1 MLWHPLS
8 TSSLT
13 EKTAEVFSHR
23 MPYPLIQRKE
33 GVPAGTT
40 NWISVGCALWVK
52 LFNKRIIYSPWVKLF
67 NKRIIYSPIVSMCIH
82 ILYANELTPV
92 IISIL
97 NKLFIFIVVQCM
109 FLW

>member
-1 MLWHPLS
+1 MLWHPLP

-23 MPYPLIQRKE
+23 MPYPLIQRKK

-40 NWISVGCALWVK
+40 NWISLGCALWVK
-52 LFNKRIIYSPWVKLF
+52 LFNKRIIYSP
-67 NKRIIYSPIVSMCIH
+67 IASMCIH

-97 NKLFIFIVVQCM
+97 NKLFIFIVVLGM

>member
-13 EKTAEVFSHR
+13 EKTAEVFSYR

-33 GVPAGTT
+33 GVPAGAT
-40 NWISVGCALWVK
+40 NWISLGCAL
-52 LFNKRIIYSPWVKLF
+52 WVKLF

-92 IISIL
+92 IISTL
-97 NKLFIFIVVQCM
+97 NKLFIFIVVLGM

>member
-8 TSSLT
+8 TPSLT
-13 EKTAEVFSHR
+13 EKTAEDFSHR
-23 MPYPLIQRKE
+23 MPYPLIQRRK
-33 GVPAGTT
+33 GVSAGTT
-40 NWISVGCALWVK
+40 NWIFAGCAL
-52 LFNKRIIYSPWVKLF
+52 WVKLF